1 MPGADLSILI
11 DTEAL
16 RLVYRREDKIV
27 HHEIRK
33 FVHGQPLRDMLSRGL
48 EAMQTYKAQKWLSD
62 DRGNGPLKPADEE
75 WGKTVWFPQALASG
89 WKHWAVVMPEA
100 VLGQMNMRR
109 WIELYGQAGIH
120 AHPFDDP
127 KLALRWLREQD

>member
-1 MPGADLSILI
+1 MPGSTLEILI
-11 DTEAL
+11 DTEAV
-16 RLVYRREDKIV
+16 RLVYRRDDQIV
-27 HHEIRK
+27 HHELRQ
-33 FVHGQPLRDMLSRGL
+33 FVHGAQLRGVLERGL
-48 EAMQTYKAQKWLSD
+48 HALQQNKAQKWLSD

-75 WGKTVWFPQALASG
+75 WSKTQWFPRALAAG

-109 WIELYGQAGIH
+109 WIEMYGQAGIN

-127 KLALRWLREQD
+127 HLALKWLREQA